1 MNLLVDLGNARI
13 KWARTQTG
21 GWQAAAAFLH
31 GTPHGTPLDKLFD
44 NLWAGMQVPQKVVVA
59 CVASP
64 KILQALDGWLLQHW
78 SLHAHVVKAQR
89 ELLGVKNHYREP
101 ATLGADR
108 WAALIAAHRMS
119 KGPLSVVDCGTAV
132 TIDAL
137 SAQGDFLGGVIV
149 PGLRL
154 LRSSLVG
161 ATQEIREINGDG
173 TTCLGR
179 STADAVTGG
188 SVFGLAGA
196 IERILTEHAN
206 HLGEGMQVLLTGGD
220 AALVLSRLR
229 LAMPVEHVPD
239 LVLRG
244 LALIAEEVL

>member
-13 KWARTQTG
+13 KWARAQPGSWQTG
-21 GWQAAAAFLH
+21 AAFLH
-31 GTPHGTPLDKLFD
+31 GTPLNVLFD
-44 NLWAGMQVPQKVVVA
+44 NLWTDMQVPQKVAVV
-59 CVASP
+59 CVANP
-64 KILQALDGWLLQHW
+64 KISQALDRWLLQHW

-89 ELLGVKNHYREP
+89 ELLGVRNHYREP

-108 WAALIAAHRMS
+108 WVALIAAHRMS

-154 LRSSLVG
+154 LRSSLVD
-161 ATQEIREINGDG
+161 ATQEIREIDGDD

-196 IERILTEHAN
+196 IERILTEHA
-206 HLGEGMQVLLTGGD
+206 HQLGEGVQVLLTGGD
-220 AALVLSRLR
+220 AAVMLPRLR
-229 LAMPVEHVPD
+229 VAAPVEHVPD

>member
-13 KWARTQTG
+13 KWARAQPG
-21 GWQAAAAFLH
+21 SWQAAGTLLH
-31 GTPHGTPLDKLFD
+31 DKSIDQLFD
-44 NLWAGMQVPQKVVVA
+44 NLWADVPVPQKIVVA
-59 CVASP
+59 CVANP
-64 KILQALDGWLLQHW
+64 KVLQAMDRWVLRHW
-78 SLHAHVVKAQR
+78 SLQAHVVKAQR

-108 WAALIAAHRMS
+108 WVALIAAHRMS
-119 KGPLSVVDCGTAV
+119 TRSLSVVDCGTAV

-137 SAQGDFLGGVIV
+137 SAQGDFLGGVIL
-149 PGLRL
+149 PGLQL

-161 ATQEIREINGDG
+161 ATHEIREIKGND
-173 TTCLGR
+173 TSCLGL

-188 SVFGLAGA
+188 SAFGLAGA
-196 IERILTEHAN
+196 IERILSEQAKQ
-206 HLGEGMQVLLTGGD
+206 LGKDARVLITGGD
-220 AALVLSRLR
+220 ATRVLPRLR
-229 LAMPVEHVPD
+229 VETPVEHVPD